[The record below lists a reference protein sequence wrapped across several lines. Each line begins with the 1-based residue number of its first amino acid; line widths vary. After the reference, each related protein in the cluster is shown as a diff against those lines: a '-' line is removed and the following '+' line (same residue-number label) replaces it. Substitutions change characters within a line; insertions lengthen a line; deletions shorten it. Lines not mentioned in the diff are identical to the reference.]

1 MSDVGTKRPFTRVAA
16 MPGKL
21 QMTLAACLCAG
32 AVAGCGGSDDGTIPP
47 ENGED
52 MLTRLGALEERVQAG
67 DCTGTAG
74 AVAQAEEIQRLVS
87 ELPSSVDDEV
97 REALERS
104 SANLIELTEEQCD
117 EGASGE
123 GGSQTTTT
131 DETTTEE
138 TTPTTTTTTT
148 TEETTTTDEDEPSN
162 ENQGGG
168 NTGGGGGG
176 GQPGGGNAG
185 GGNTDGGNAGGGG
198 GSGQGDVEIEPPPD
212 SGGIGTGG
220 KAP

>member
-1 MSDVGTKRPFTRVAA
+1 

-21 QMTLAACLCAG
+21 QMTLAACLCVG

-47 ENGED
+47 ESGED
-52 MLTRLGALEERVQAG
+52 MLTRLDALEERVQAG

-74 AVAQAEEIQRLVS
+74 AVAQAEEIERLVG

-104 SANLIELTEEQCD
+104 SANLIELTAEQCD

-123 GGSQTTTT
+123 GGAQTTTE
-131 DETTTEE
+131 DTTTEE
-138 TTPTTTTTTT
+138 TAPTTTTTTT
-148 TEETTTTDEDEPSN
+148 TEEETTTTDSDEPSN
-162 ENQGGG
+162 DNQGGGNAGGDAGDQPGGG
-168 NTGGGGGG
+168 NTGGG
-176 GQPGGGNAG
+176 NTG
-185 GGNTDGGNAGGGG
+185 GGNTGG